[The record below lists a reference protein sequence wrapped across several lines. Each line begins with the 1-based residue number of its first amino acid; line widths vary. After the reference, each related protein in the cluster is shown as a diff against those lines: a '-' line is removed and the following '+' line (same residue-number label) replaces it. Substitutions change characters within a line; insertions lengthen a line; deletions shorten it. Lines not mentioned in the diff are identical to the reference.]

1 LFLEREL
8 FVKIRKIKRNKIT
21 SVAKTGIPAAIGLV
35 SLDMVQ
41 AKNSDGTPVSQESAA
56 SIKDSSGLQ
65 AVASDN
71 IDQLVASYL
80 TDTPVD
86 QLHAE
91 ALSGAE
97 IGEPFPESHLL
108 ESLMARG
115 EQFAQAETGAGV
127 GAGVG
132 AGAAGVGVGVGVGA
146 GATAAGL
153 GSAGVIGA
161 ALGGAALVSQ
171 AAGC

>member
-1 LFLEREL
+1 M
-8 FVKIRKIKRNKIT
+8 KIRKIKRNKIT

-71 IDQLVASYL
+71 IDQL
-80 TDTPVD
+80 
-86 QLHAE
+86 
-91 ALSGAE
+91 
-97 IGEPFPESHLL
+97 
-108 ESLMARG
+108 MARG